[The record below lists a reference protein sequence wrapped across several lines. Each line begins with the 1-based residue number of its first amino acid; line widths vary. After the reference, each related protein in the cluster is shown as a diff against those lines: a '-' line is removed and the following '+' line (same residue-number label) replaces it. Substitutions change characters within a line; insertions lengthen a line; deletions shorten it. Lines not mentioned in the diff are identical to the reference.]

1 MPSSCILFAAP
12 AISDGDISYSCEFDS
27 PRKLS
32 RIDLLKASE
41 CKSLKNQKFNG
52 RIVQLVENEDNF
64 EYKNRTY
71 IAQKVVFEN
80 KKVFYVRTVK
90 DDEDC
95 IIVMSSNKSEVEQIL
110 EPLWS
115 EPTQA
120 GKVKGKK

>member
-1 MPSSCILFAAP
+1 M
-12 AISDGDISYSCEFDS
+12 
-27 PRKLS
+27 
-32 RIDLLKASE
+32 LKASE